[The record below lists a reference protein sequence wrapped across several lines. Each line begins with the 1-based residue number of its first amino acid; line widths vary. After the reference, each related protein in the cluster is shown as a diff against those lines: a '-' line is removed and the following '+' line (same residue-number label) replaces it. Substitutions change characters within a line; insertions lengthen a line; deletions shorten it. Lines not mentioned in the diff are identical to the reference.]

1 VIFTD
6 LNKIDQEKYYFDSG
20 AADSAVKFIETFCRH
35 TTGKWAL
42 KFNRDGTPRDN
53 RIKLADW
60 QRDQIVR
67 PLFGWKVTATGYR
80 KYTTLYLEVAKKN
93 AKSTLAA
100 CLENIFI
107 YIDSKG
113 EAGSEIYAACPSS
126 KGQAVQL
133 LMDPAREMIDSDP
146 TLSDKK
152 LIRIYGTEKNTK
164 SILNL
169 KTGAIFKP
177 LTREGLKAEGIKPQ
191 AGFIDELHVF
201 KDDGVIENLEKS
213 MIIRDQPLICYTT
226 TAGDDLTGIGYE
238 KSQYYEKVATG
249 QIEDES
255 ALVCIYRA
263 DKEADPFEESTWV
276 QANPMWNISIN
287 HDQFKK
293 EVAKAKHSAASLNH
307 FMRYHLNLW
316 INTLTGWVSDIQWM
330 ANQTAIDW
338 ESLKGCDAYGGLD
351 LSSTRD
357 TTAFCLVIRK
367 DGVYYSLNKIYLPE
381 QKTTEEVS
389 SRRAYPQ
396 WVSDGLITETPGN
409 VVDYDYIRNDIRE
422 LGEVYN
428 IKAIYYDPY
437 NSAHII
443 PKMVEEDGF
452 ECINHR
458 QGAISMNTPMKHMD
472 VLIAKGLFQHDG
484 NEVLRWMM
492 SNVKIKT
499 DDGGNIKIAQ
509 KDKHRDKIDGVVSNV
524 MACSGWVDEPED
536 KGTYLTDMDIMFV

>member
-1 VIFTD
+1 VIFTELD
-6 LNKIDQEKYYFDSG
+6 KIDKEKYYFDSG
-20 AADSAVKFIETFCRH
+20 AADGAVQFIETFCRH

-53 RIKLADW
+53 RLILSDW
-60 QRDQIVR
+60 QKDKIIR
-67 PLFGWKVTATGYR
+67 PLFGWKVTATGFR
-80 KYTTLYLEVAKKN
+80 KFTTLYLEVAKKN
-93 AKSTLAA
+93 GKSALAA
-100 CLENIFI
+100 AIENYFI
-107 YIDSKG
+107 YIDSRH

-126 KGQAVQL
+126 KGQAIQL

-146 TLSDKK
+146 TLSNKK

-238 KSQYYEKVATG
+238 KSQYYEKVARG
-249 QIEDES
+249 QIVDES

-263 DKEADPFEESTWV
+263 DKEDDPFAESTWRK
-276 QANPMWNISIN
+276 ANPMWDISIN
-287 HDQFKK
+287 QDQFKK
-293 EVAKAKHSAASLNH
+293 EVAKARHSAASLNH

-316 INTLTGWVSDIQWM
+316 INTLTGWISDLQWSK
-330 ANQTAIDW
+330 NQTKITW
-338 ESLKGCDAYGGLD
+338 EDLEGCDAYGGLD

-367 DGVYYSLNKIYLPE
+367 DGVYYSLNKFYLPE
-381 QKTTEEVS
+381 EKTTEDVS

-396 WVSDGLITETPGN
+396 WVSDGFITETPGN
-409 VVDYDYIRNDIRE
+409 VVDYDLIRNDVRE
-422 LGEVYN
+422 LGKIYN

-443 PKMVEEDGF
+443 PKMVDEDGF
-452 ECINHR
+452 ECIKHR
-458 QGAISMNTPMKHMD
+458 QGAVSMNTPMKHMD
-472 VLIAKGLFQHDG
+472 VLVTKGIFQHD
-484 NEVLRWMM
+484 NNPVLRWMM
-492 SNVKIKT
+492 GNVKVQT
-499 DDGGNIKIAQ
+499 DEGGNIKIAQ
-509 KDKHRDKIDGVVSNV
+509 KDKHKDKIDGVVSNV
-524 MACSGWVDEPED
+524 MACSGWVEEPED
-536 KGTYLTDMDIMFV
+536 KGTYLTDSDLMFV